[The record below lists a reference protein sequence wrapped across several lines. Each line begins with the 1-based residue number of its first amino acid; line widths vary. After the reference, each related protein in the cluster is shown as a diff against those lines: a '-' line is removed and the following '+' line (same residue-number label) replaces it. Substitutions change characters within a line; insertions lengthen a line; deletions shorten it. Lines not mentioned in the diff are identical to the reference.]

1 MFGIFFMLICKC
13 VYFIKMNSDYGRLL
27 NLIVLKIGKFLRDE
41 FLGFVLVFM

>member
-13 VYFIKMNSDYGRLL
+13 VYFNSDYGRLL